1 VYSIADEKRA
11 EAIALIKL
19 SKTLS
24 DKAFPGAVFLKDA
37 AYMQHLLRI
46 VPFTSHALPWPD
58 RLFHRVILQTPE
70 KHFSYRWPWHNPA
83 TVEPG
88 MRLGGRV

>member
-37 AYMQHLLRI
+37 AYMQHLLQI
-46 VPFTSHALPWPD
+46 VPFTSHALP
-58 RLFHRVILQTPE
+58 
-70 KHFSYRWPWHNPA
+70 
-83 TVEPG
+83 
-88 MRLGGRV
+88 

>member
-24 DKAFPGAVFLKDA
+24 DKAFPGAVFFEGCSLHATSTPDSTV
-37 AYMQHLLRI
+37 HLAC
-46 VPFTSHALPWPD
+46 TALT
-58 RLFHRVILQTPE
+58 R
-70 KHFSYRWPWHNPA
+70 
-83 TVEPG
+83 
-88 MRLGGRV
+88 